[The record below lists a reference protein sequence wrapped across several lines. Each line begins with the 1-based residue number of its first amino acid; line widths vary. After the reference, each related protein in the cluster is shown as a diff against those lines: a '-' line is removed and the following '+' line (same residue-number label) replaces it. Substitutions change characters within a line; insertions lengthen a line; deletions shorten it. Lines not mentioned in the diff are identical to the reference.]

1 MQNKYEMKFFPLLQF
16 LGKKKS
22 KCRHRITYMLLLVY
36 MVFNVS
42 MNQYANPNLASDM
55 YASLSFTTTILHLVI
70 LLTFSSL

>member
-1 MQNKYEMKFFPLLQF
+1 
-16 LGKKKS
+16 
-22 KCRHRITYMLLLVY
+22 MLLLVY